1 VNCAASRAQIIRI
14 REDKEMKWART
25 LAATAAIMGAF
36 TAGALANNVNFA
48 GKTVNVIVP
57 YTEGGGTD
65 LYARLFVPYLR
76 KHLPGNPTV
85 VIRNMPGGGSI
96 MGSNYFHANAKPD
109 GLSIV
114 ATSSSTLVAQLFAGK
129 KREFDVLKWRQFIVS
144 PQGTVAYVTTKTG
157 ASGKDQVADIQKLR
171 GQKLKYG
178 SKQPDAGE
186 LRVILAFELLAMNVD
201 TVFGLA
207 RGEVRQAM
215 MRNELELNH
224 DTAETYLVNG
234 EKMRKDGL
242 IVPLFTLGYPKGDN
256 IVRDPA
262 FPDMMTASE
271 LYEKLNGKKPS
282 GPLYEAYK
290 SFVNLGVAASKGF
303 ALPTG
308 TPDEIRDV
316 YVAAMKKTLDDPDFK
331 KASGDEVGDY
341 PQLFGNDADYAI
353 KQAVDLSPET
363 NKWLTDFLFK
373 KYGFKA

>member
-1 VNCAASRAQIIRI
+1 MTAMR
-14 REDKEMKWART
+14 WAKT
-25 LAATAAIMGAF
+25 LAAAAAV
-36 TAGALANNVNFA
+36 AGALATSATTAGAVDFA

-96 MGSNYFHANAKPD
+96 MGSNHFHKTAKPD
-109 GLSIV
+109 GLTIV

-144 PQGTVAYVTTKTG
+144 PQGTVAYVTTAKTG
-157 ASGKDQVADIQKLR
+157 VTGKDPVADIQTLR
-171 GQKLKYG
+171 KQKLKYG

-186 LRVILAFELLAMNVD
+186 LRVILAFELLGMNVD

-215 MRNELELNH
+215 MRGEIELNH
-224 DTAETYLVNG
+224 DTAETYLANG
-234 EKMRKDGL
+234 EKMQKDGQ
-242 IVPLFTLGYPKGDN
+242 IVPIFTLGYPKGDQ
-256 IVRDPA
+256 IVRDPT
-262 FPDMMTASE
+262 FPELMTGSE
-271 LYEKLNGKKPS
+271 LYEKLNGKAPS

-303 ALPTG
+303 ALPEG
-308 TPDEIRDV
+308 TSDDIREV
-316 YVAAMKKTLDDPDFK
+316 YVVAMKKTLDDPEFK
-331 KASGDEVGDY
+331 NAAGEEVGDV
-341 PQLFGNDADYAI
+341 PQLFGNDADFAI
-353 KQAVDLSPET
+353 KQAVDLTPET
-363 NKWLTDFLFK
+363 NKWLLDFLSS
-373 KYGFKA
+373 KYGFKP

>member
-1 VNCAASRAQIIRI
+1 
-14 REDKEMKWART
+14 MKWART
-25 LAATAAIMGAF
+25 LAATAVVMGAF

-65 LYARLFVPYLR
+65 LYARLFVPHLR

-96 MGSNYFHANAKPD
+96 MGSNHFHKTAKPD
-109 GLSIV
+109 GLTIV

-157 ASGKDQVADIQKLR
+157 VTGKDPVADIQTLR
-171 GQKLKYG
+171 KQKLKYG

-186 LRVILAFELLAMNVD
+186 LRVILAFELLDMNVD

-215 MRNELELNH
+215 MRGEIELNH
-224 DTAETYLVNG
+224 DTAETYLANG
-234 EKMRKDGL
+234 EKMQKDGQ
-242 IVPLFTLGYPKGDN
+242 IVPLFTLGYPKGDQ
-256 IVRDPA
+256 IVRDPT
-262 FPDMMTASE
+262 FPQLLTASE
-271 LYEKLNGKKPS
+271 LYEKLNGKAPS

-303 ALPTG
+303 ALPEG
-308 TPDEIRDV
+308 TSDDIREV
-316 YVAAMKKTLDDPDFK
+316 YVVAMKKTLDDPEFK
-331 KASGDEVGDY
+331 KASGEEVGEY
-341 PQLFGNDADYAI
+341 PQLFANDADFAI

-363 NKWLTDFLFK
+363 NKWLLDFLSS
-373 KYGFKA
+373 KYGFKP

>member
-1 VNCAASRAQIIRI
+1 MRWTRLVAA
-14 REDKEMKWART
+14 
-25 LAATAAIMGAF
+25 AAAVIGVF
-36 TAGALANNVNFA
+36 TGSALAEVNFA

-76 KHLPGNPTV
+76 KHLPGTPNV

-109 GLSIV
+109 GLTIV

-144 PQGTVAYVTTKTG
+144 PQGTVAYATTKTG
-157 ASGKDQVADIQKLR
+157 ATGKDQVADIKKLSP
-171 GQKLKYG
+171 QKLKYG

-186 LRVILAFELLAMNVD
+186 LRVILAFELLGMNVD

-224 DTAETYLVNG
+224 DTAETYMVNG
-234 EKMRKDGL
+234 EKMRKDGM
-242 IVPLFTLGYPKGDN
+242 IVPLFTLGYPKGEE

-282 GPLYEAYK
+282 GPLFEAYK

-308 TPDEIRDV
+308 TPDEIREV
-316 YVAAMKKTLDDPDFK
+316 YVAAMKKTLDDPEFK
-331 KASGDEVGDY
+331 KAAGEEVGDY
-341 PQLFGNDADYAI
+341 PQLFGNDADFAI

-373 KYGFKA
+373 KYGFKS

>member
-1 VNCAASRAQIIRI
+1 MIAIRWV
-14 REDKEMKWART
+14 KT
-25 LAATAAIMGAF
+25 LAATAAIMGTF
-36 TAGALANNVNFA
+36 TAGALANDVNFV

-76 KHLPGNPTV
+76 KHLPGNPNV

-109 GLSIV
+109 GLTIV

-157 ASGKDQVADIQKLR
+157 ATGKDQVADIQKLR

-186 LRVILAFELLAMNVD
+186 LRVILAFELLGMNVD

-242 IVPLFTLGYPKGDN
+242 IVPLFTLGYPKGDE

-316 YVAAMKKTLDDPDFK
+316 YVAAVKKTLDDPDFK

-341 PQLFGNDADYAI
+341 PQLFGNDADHAI

-363 NKWLTDFLFK
+363 NKWLADFLFK